1 MAVLR
6 NLVNWLDD
14 RFPVKA
20 LYKKHFSEYYVP
32 KNLNVMYVFGVLAL
46 FLLVNQLL
54 TGIWLAMSY
63 QPSPE
68 KAFASIQYIMR
79 DVPFGWLIRYLH
91 TTGASAL
98 FIVLYFHVLRSLLY
112 GSYQK
117 PRELVWLFGM
127 TLYFVIMIEGFLGY
141 LLPWGQMSYWGAQV
155 ITSIF
160 GSIPVIGPGIQ
171 EWVRGDY
178 YVSGVTLQRFY
189 ALHVIAFP
197 LLLLL
202 LVFLHLSTLRHV
214 GSNNPAGVDIK
225 KYRDKKGVPLD
236 GIPFHPYFVT
246 KDIVAIAVFLFL
258 FCVVVFFYPTMGG
271 YFLEAEN
278 LQPANRLQTPEHISA
293 LWYFTPFYAMLRAVT
308 FSFLGLDAKFLGAL
322 VMILAVL
329 IPFFL
334 PWLDRSAVK
343 SIRYKGRLS
352 KIFLVL
358 FCVSFVLLGVVGS
371 LPVSALAT
379 RVAQVCSVLYFAYFL
394 LMPWYTRYEVT
405 QIVPERIQ

>member
-1 MAVLR
+1 M
-6 NLVNWLDD
+6 
-14 RFPVKA
+14 
-20 LYKKHFSEYYVP
+20 
-32 KNLNVMYVFGVLAL
+32 
-46 FLLVNQLL
+46 
-54 TGIWLAMSY
+54 
-63 QPSPE
+63 
-68 KAFASIQYIMR
+68 
-79 DVPFGWLIRYLH
+79 
-91 TTGASAL
+91 
-98 FIVLYFHVLRSLLY
+98 
-112 GSYQK
+112 
-117 PRELVWLFGM
+117 
-127 TLYFVIMIEGFLGY
+127 
-141 LLPWGQMSYWGAQV
+141 
-155 ITSIF
+155 
-160 GSIPVIGPGIQ
+160 
-171 EWVRGDY
+171 
-178 YVSGVTLQRFY
+178 TLQRFY